1 MALTKITAD
10 IIASGAINASA
21 LANNSIGITQL
32 NVSDGTS
39 GQFLRTDGSGN
50 LSFATVTGYTDS
62 DVASYLSS
70 NGYATQST
78 IVGAI
83 TDSAPATLDT
93 LNELAAAL
101 GDDANFST
109 TVTNNIATKLPLAG
123 GTLTGTLNI
132 TQASTADT
140 IKLTR
145 STTAQNNMIKFASAS
160 ADKWIVGQR
169 NDSTEHFRF
178 YSYGTSSDVLSI
190 QTGGNVGIGTSS
202 PDQLLQVGSES
213 YGANAIIKTQ
223 VDGSDVGNFDSGLHM
238 RSHDDNFGGS
248 IVLESRSG
256 TNDIVNFKY
265 HNNSS
270 AGVTAM
276 AIDATN
282 GNVGIGTSSPSHSLH
297 ISGTGHQRIKL
308 EKTDAGG
315 DVDIELAGPS
325 DSTGWLLFKDRT
337 SGNNSGVIKYVH
349 TGDYMSFRTN
359 GTDDRMRITSNGNV
373 GIGTASPSN
382 KLHVEGSGNTSIS
395 INTGNNAGDNST
407 LYFGDSADSDVGFLN
422 YDHGTNKLQFTVN
435 ASNEVMVIDSSGN
448 VGIGTNS
455 PSTEL
460 HVYSADQNAL
470 KIQTNTGINQIELAN
485 STNSPT
491 YITADSYALVLKADD
506 NAWGGTASG
515 IQFRVKNSETFRCD
529 YAGSTFFNTTSGYG
543 TPKYSVMWIK
553 MSSGSQR
560 GISFKATSTSSTDDA
575 LLFFNGGAGTCGSVT
590 MTYSSTSYNTSSD
603 YRLKENVVY
612 DWDATTRLK
621 QLKPCRFN
629 WIADETNTP
638 IDGFLAHEAA
648 EVVPNAVTGEKDAT
662 KEPFLDDTGD
672 EIPGTSIKE
681 QVMDHAKLVPLLVK
695 TIQELEARIT
705 TLEG

>member
-276 AIDATN
+276 TIDATN

-638 IDGFLAHEAA
+638 VDGFLAHEAA

-662 KEPFLDDTGD
+662 KDSFLDDDGN